1 SQGQRIKEEGNSTE
15 KSYHADQKNGVSRRT
30 LKETPEAA
38 GVFCYIMRANTA
50 GVLIMPSEISPIFAV
65 ILIAILLYVG
75 WRILRGLLKI
85 AFIGI
90 LVLLAVGFAVSASN
104 SPVSTSNLVATAKQW
119 TIAGFQTTKS
129 AAEDLTHKR

>member
-1 SQGQRIKEEGNSTE
+1 
-15 KSYHADQKNGVSRRT
+15 
-30 LKETPEAA
+30 
-38 GVFCYIMRANTA
+38 
-50 GVLIMPSEISPIFAV
+50 MPSELSPIFAL
-65 ILIAILLYVG
+65 ILIVILLYVG

-85 AFIGI
+85 AFLGI
-90 LVLLAVGFAVSASN
+90 LVLLAAGFAVSASN